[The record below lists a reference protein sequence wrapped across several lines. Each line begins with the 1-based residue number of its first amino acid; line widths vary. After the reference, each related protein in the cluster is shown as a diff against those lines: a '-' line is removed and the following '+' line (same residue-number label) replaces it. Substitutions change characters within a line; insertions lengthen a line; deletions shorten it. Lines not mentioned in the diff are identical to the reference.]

1 MTNKIK
7 GGLITALITPFKN
20 DKIDFESLE
29 KLIHHQVQNG
39 VEGFVISGTTAE
51 SPNLEASEVEELFKF
66 AREKAPDDIQM
77 ILGAGSNSTKKTI
90 DNMKAYNHLNVDAYL
105 MVTPY
110 YNKPTQSGIFEHFK
124 AISQETDRSIVLY
137 DVPGRT
143 VVEISVET
151 TAKLAELNN
160 IIGIKDATG
169 DLEKFEKLKE
179 AVPNNFTLL
188 SGDDDTAVEF
198 IKRGGH
204 GVISV
209 LSHVVPKQMR
219 ECWEGQQDFT
229 ALSALCGLLFKE
241 PNPTPVK
248 HCLKQMGLIEDDSLR
263 LPLLKV
269 TEELGKALDEEMKAL
284 ELFNG

>member
-29 KLIHHQVQNG
+29 KLIHQQVQNG

-51 SPNLEASEVEELFKF
+51 SPNLETTEVLEIFNFVK
-66 AREKAPDDIQM
+66 EKSPADIQL

-90 DNMKAYNHLNVDAYL
+90 DNMKAYSGLSADAYL

-124 AISQETDRSIVLY
+124 AISQETDKNIVLY

-151 TAKLAELNN
+151 TVKLSQLNN

-169 DLEKFEKLKE
+169 DLKKLEKLKDS
-179 AVPNNFTLL
+179 VPSDFLLL
-188 SGDDDTAVEF
+188 SGDDDTAVQF
-198 IKRGGH
+198 IKSGGH

-219 ECWEGQQDFT
+219 QCWEGQQDFSS
-229 ALSALCGLLFKE
+229 LSSLCGLLFKE

-248 HCLKQMGLIEDDSLR
+248 YCLKKMGLIAEDSLR
-263 LPLLKV
+263 LPLLSV
-269 TEELGKALDEEMKAL
+269 TNELAESLNQEMKAL
-284 ELFNG
+284 ELC

>member
-51 SPNLEASEVEELFKF
+51 SPNLEQSEVEDLFRFVK
-66 AREKAPDDIQM
+66 EKAPEDIQM
-77 ILGAGSNSTKKTI
+77 ILGAGSNSTKKTV
-90 DNMKAYNHLNVDAYL
+90 DNMKAFNSLNPDAYL

-124 AISQETDRSIVLY
+124 AVSQETDKNIILY

-151 TAKLAELNN
+151 TAKLAALNN
-160 IIGIKDATG
+160 VIGIKDATG
-169 DLEKFEKLKE
+169 DLDKLEKLKE
-179 AVPNNFTLL
+179 VVPNDFILL

-198 IKRGGH
+198 IKSGGH

-219 ECWEGQQDFT
+219 QCWEGQQDFT
-229 ALSALCGLLFKE
+229 SLSALCGLLFKE

-248 HCLKQMGLIEDDSLR
+248 HCLKQMGIIADDSLR
-263 LPLLKV
+263 LPLLRV
-269 TEELGKALDEEMKAL
+269 SNELSKALDEELKAL
-284 ELFNG
+284 ELI